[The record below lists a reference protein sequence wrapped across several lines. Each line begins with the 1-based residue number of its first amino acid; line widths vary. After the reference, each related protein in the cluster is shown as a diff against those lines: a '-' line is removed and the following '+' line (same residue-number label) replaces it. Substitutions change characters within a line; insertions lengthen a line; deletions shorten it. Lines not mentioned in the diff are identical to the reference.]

1 MLSERK
7 KEIIMATLNLAY
19 RKGLQNV
26 SMSMIAQE
34 IGIKKPSL
42 YNHFSSK
49 EELIEEMYNF
59 LRLEAK
65 NSLNDT
71 ALDYKKIFSN
81 KEPQNIL
88 LLVVNNYINLNQE
101 DNIKK
106 FYKIIY
112 SERCYNKMAT
122 RIINEETLKMIEA
135 TKFVFKSME
144 KQELCL
150 FDNLD
155 MCATSFAFTIHG
167 LIDFLFDQENLDDG
181 DIKKAQEL
189 IANYINWFCATN
201 MKRSEKNE
209 KEIN

>member
-34 IGIKKPSL
+34 INIKKPSL

-65 NSLNDT
+65 NNLNSD

-81 KEPQNIL
+81 KEPQDIL
-88 LLVVNNYINLNQE
+88 LLVVNNYINLNKE

-135 TKFVFKSME
+135 TKFVFKNME
-144 KQELCL
+144 KQGLCL

-155 MCATSFAFTIHG
+155 MCATSFAFAIHG